1 MDHPRENPGEI
12 DWSKLSQFGDV
23 KRYPRTPAD
32 KLIEVIGDAEIVFT
46 NKSPITRQ
54 VIEACPSV
62 RFISIIA
69 TGYNTVDIEAA
80 REHGILVSNV
90 PSYGTGAIAQHAMAL
105 LLEIT
110 NHVAYND
117 SQVRL
122 GRKGEYDGDWCF
134 WDYPIIELENKTMG
148 IIGLGRIGQFTARA
162 AISFGMK
169 VMAYDIIENADMKKI
184 GVKYVDFDTLLTESH
199 VITLHCPLFE
209 DTKEIINR
217 NTISKMRDGVKRCA
231 MFGGAGLNSLTIP
244 FLDKYGLPHSLRDDF
259 IKSLDRAD
267 HEHVDVHLG
276 NHISSNKMYEK
287 LASREKEGGNPFIDE
302 NCWHEFL
309 RQTKSAFE
317 AMLKNEAGK

>member
-1 MDHPRENPGEI
+1 MKIVVVDHPRENPGEI

-23 KRYPRTPAD
+23 KIYPRTPAD

-134 WDYPIIELENKTMG
+134 WDYPIIEMENKTMG

-217 NTISKMRDGVKRCA
+217 NTISKMKDGVILINNSR
-231 MFGGAGLNSLTIP
+231 GGLVDEEALAEALRSGKIYAAGLDTLSTEPPMPENPLLSQP
-244 FLDKYGLPHSLRDDF
+244 NCF
-259 IKSLDRAD
+259 ITP
-267 HEHVDVHLG
+267 
-276 NHISSNKMYEK
+276 HISWAALECRQRLVRYAIDN
-287 LASREKEGGNPFIDE
+287 LAAY
-302 NCWHEFL
+302 L
-309 RQTKSAFE
+309 
-317 AMLKNEAGK
+317 AGTPQNLVV

>member
-1 MDHPRENPGEI
+1 MKIVVVDHPRENPGEI
-12 DWSKLSQFGDV
+12 DWSKLFQFGDV
-23 KRYPRTPAD
+23 KIYPRTPAD

-217 NTISKMRDGVKRCA
+217 NTISKMRDGVILINNSR
-231 MFGGAGLNSLTIP
+231 GGLVDEEALAEALRSGKIYAAGLDTLSTEPPMPENPLLSQP
-244 FLDKYGLPHSLRDDF
+244 NCF
-259 IKSLDRAD
+259 ITP
-267 HEHVDVHLG
+267 
-276 NHISSNKMYEK
+276 HISWAALECRQRLVRYAIDN
-287 LASREKEGGNPFIDE
+287 LAAY
-302 NCWHEFL
+302 L
-309 RQTKSAFE
+309 
-317 AMLKNEAGK
+317 AGTPQNLVV

>member
-1 MDHPRENPGEI
+1 MKIVVVDHPRENPGEI

-23 KRYPRTPAD
+23 KIYPRTPAD

-217 NTISKMRDGVKRCA
+217 NTISKMKDGVILINNSR
-231 MFGGAGLNSLTIP
+231 GGLVDEEALAEALRSGKIYAAGLDTLSTEPPMPENPLLSQP
-244 FLDKYGLPHSLRDDF
+244 NCF
-259 IKSLDRAD
+259 ITP
-267 HEHVDVHLG
+267 
-276 NHISSNKMYEK
+276 HISWAALECRQRLVRYAIDN
-287 LASREKEGGNPFIDE
+287 LAAY
-302 NCWHEFL
+302 L
-309 RQTKSAFE
+309 
-317 AMLKNEAGK
+317 AGTPQNLVV

>member
-1 MDHPRENPGEI
+1 MKIVVVDHPRENPGEI
-12 DWSKLSQFGDV
+12 DWSKLFQFGDV
-23 KRYPRTPAD
+23 KIYPRTPAD

-217 NTISKMRDGVKRCA
+217 NTISK
-231 MFGGAGLNSLTIP
+231 
-244 FLDKYGLPHSLRDDF
+244 
-259 IKSLDRAD
+259 
-267 HEHVDVHLG
+267 
-276 NHISSNKMYEK
+276 
-287 LASREKEGGNPFIDE
+287 
-302 NCWHEFL
+302 
-309 RQTKSAFE
+309 
-317 AMLKNEAGK
+317 